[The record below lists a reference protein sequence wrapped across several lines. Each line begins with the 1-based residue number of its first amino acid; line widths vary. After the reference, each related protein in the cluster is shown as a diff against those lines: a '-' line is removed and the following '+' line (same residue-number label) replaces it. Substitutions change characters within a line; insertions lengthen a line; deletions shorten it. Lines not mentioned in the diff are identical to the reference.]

1 MNAHF
6 IISIVKSVFRFV
18 GSASAVIFAFINI
31 PIALIIL
38 ACNFGV
44 AEILG
49 VLEEIFDSRK

>member
-6 IISIVKSVFRFV
+6 IISIVKSTFRFT
-18 GSASAVIFAFINI
+18 GSVAAVIFAFINI

-38 ACNFGV
+38 ACNLGV